1 MTQLSPSG
9 GDEPPVYRW
18 LPDTPVITPGD
29 ASGWLPPEG
38 PIRPLQPPQHSPTAP
53 RQQRRRREG
62 AAGGILA
69 AIFAF
74 LKYGLVLVKFG
85 TFGPT
90 LITMLIAVWFYTLFF
105 GPAFAVGIVVLIL
118 VHELGHF
125 IVARGMGLPARLPI
139 FVGPL
144 GAFTNLRRAPAD
156 AGKSGII
163 ALAGPALGTVA
174 ALLCFLLASTAPAGY
189 ARYLLLALAYFGCF
203 LNLIN
208 LIPVGFLDGAKV
220 ADVIPKW
227 MNVAG
232 LLVVAARRAPLRQS
246 DRADLPRPRHLPHR
260 RTISPVEPGRPCAAG
275 RVKTSRARRRVH
287 RHPPGRGRRH
297 VGGEHRHRQQ
307 QLRPR
312 RQPQHRQQR
321 PLGRQRAGVGVG
333 VAVAWQSG
341 KGNVIELY
349 RSANTSSWSLVW

>member
-1 MTQLSPSG
+1 MTQVTTSG
-9 GDEPPVYRW
+9 GDDRPVYQW
-18 LPDTPVITPGD
+18 LPDASVTTPGD
-29 ASGWLPPEG
+29 GSSWLPPQG
-38 PIRPLQPPQHSPTAP
+38 PVRPVPAPQHSPTAP

-90 LITMLIAVWFYTLFF
+90 LITMLIAIWFYTLFF
-105 GPAFAVGIVVLIL
+105 GPAFAIGIVVLIL

-139 FVGPL
+139 FIGPL
-144 GAFTNLRRAPAD
+144 GAVTNLRRAPAD

-220 ADVIPKW
+220 ADAIPKW

-232 LLVVAARRAPLRQS
+232 LLVVAGVVLLFGNPIGLIFLILGIFHTIGRFRRSSRGDDPAQLAAS
-246 DRADLPRPRHLPHR
+246 R
-260 RTISPVEPGRPCAAG
+260 RLGLGAAYIGILLVAAG
-275 RVKTSRARRRVH
+275 GMSV
-287 RHPPGRGRRH
+287 
-297 VGGEHRHRQQ
+297 
-307 QLRPR
+307 
-312 RQPQHRQQR
+312 
-321 PLGRQRAGVGVG
+321 
-333 VAVAWQSG
+333 
-341 KGNVIELY
+341 
-349 RSANTSSWSLVW
+349 ANTAVVNSNFVPGVSQSTGHVL

>member
-1 MTQLSPSG
+1 MTQLSPPG
-9 GDEPPVYRW
+9 GDDPPVYQW
-18 LPDTPVITPGD
+18 LPDTSVVTSGD
-29 ASGWLPPEG
+29 GSPWLPPPG
-38 PIRPLQPPQHSPTAP
+38 PVRPPQPPQHSPTAP

-62 AAGGILA
+62 IAGGILA

-74 LKYGLVLVKFG
+74 VKYGLFLVKFG

-105 GPAFAVGIVVLIL
+105 GPAFAIGIVVLIL

-139 FVGPL
+139 FIGPL
-144 GAFTNLRRAPAD
+144 GAVTSLRGRPAD

-174 ALLCFLLASTAPAGY
+174 ALVCFLLASVAPVGY
-189 ARYLLLALAYFGCF
+189 ARYLLLALAFFGCF

-220 ADVIPKW
+220 ADAIPRW

-232 LLVVAARRAPLRQS
+232 LLVVAGVVLLFGNPIGLIFLILGIFHTIGRFRRSSPDDAAQS
-246 DRADLPRPRHLPHR
+246 AASR
-260 RTISPVEPGRPCAAG
+260 RLGLGAAYIGILLIAAG
-275 RVKTSRARRRVH
+275 GMSV
-287 RHPPGRGRRH
+287 
-297 VGGEHRHRQQ
+297 
-307 QLRPR
+307 
-312 RQPQHRQQR
+312 
-321 PLGRQRAGVGVG
+321 
-333 VAVAWQSG
+333 
-341 KGNVIELY
+341 
-349 RSANTSSWSLVW
+349 ANTAIVNSNFVPGVSQSTGTNVL

>member
-1 MTQLSPSG
+1 MTQWNASG
-9 GDEPPVYRW
+9 GDDRPVYQW
-18 LPDTPVITPGD
+18 LPEASAPTPGD
-29 ASGWLPPEG
+29 GSSWLPPPG
-38 PIRPLQPPQHSPTAP
+38 PVRPVQPPQHSPTAP

-62 AAGGILA
+62 VAGGVLA
-69 AIFAF
+69 GIFAF

-90 LITMLIAVWFYTLFF
+90 LITMLIAIWFYTLFF
-105 GPAFAVGIVVLIL
+105 GPAFAIGIVALIL

-139 FVGPL
+139 FIGPL
-144 GAFTNLRRAPAD
+144 GAVTSLRRAPAD

-220 ADVIPKW
+220 ADAIPGW
-227 MNVAG
+227 MNIAG
-232 LLVVAARRAPLRQS
+232 LLVVAAVVLLFGNPIGLIFLILGIFHTIGRFRRSGRGDPAQLAAS
-246 DRADLPRPRHLPHR
+246 R
-260 RTISPVEPGRPCAAG
+260 RLGLGAAYIGILLVAAG
-275 RVKTSRARRRVH
+275 GMSV
-287 RHPPGRGRRH
+287 
-297 VGGEHRHRQQ
+297 
-307 QLRPR
+307 
-312 RQPQHRQQR
+312 
-321 PLGRQRAGVGVG
+321 
-333 VAVAWQSG
+333 
-341 KGNVIELY
+341 
-349 RSANTSSWSLVW
+349 ANTAIVNSNFVPGVNQSTGTHVV